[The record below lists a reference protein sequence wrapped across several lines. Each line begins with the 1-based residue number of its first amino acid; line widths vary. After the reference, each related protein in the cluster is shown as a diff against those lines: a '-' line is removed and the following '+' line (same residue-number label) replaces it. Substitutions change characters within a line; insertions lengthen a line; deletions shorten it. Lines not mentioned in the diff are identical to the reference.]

1 MRLELSLIITSQV
14 PLKKQPDKRTLKTT
28 AIHYHVNDD
37 TEIKNIKKFLTHI
50 NTQAELLKYLS
61 DKLLAYLQEKPKKL
75 LVMHHTTMQA
85 NVSLSA
91 WSDITIIPRMES
103 GQHNLEEGDQLVI
116 LNAFDVT
123 YVYTKIQ
130 LQPLLFSQLT
140 KMFLSS

>member
-1 MRLELSLIITSQV
+1 
-14 PLKKQPDKRTLKTT
+14 
-28 AIHYHVNDD
+28 
-37 TEIKNIKKFLTHI
+37 
-50 NTQAELLKYLS
+50 
-61 DKLLAYLQEKPKKL
+61 
-75 LVMHHTTMQA
+75 MQA

-130 LQPLLFSQLT
+130 LQPLMFSQLT
-140 KMFLSS
+140 QMFLSS